1 MAHPSQSGHKQPR
14 AKRPAGSQPRHR
26 SLNSVGRLRLLGIVV
41 AVPLIGACGI
51 TARIEPYKQSDA
63 VIAEGEHV
71 VVLARKQHSNH
82 EAEEDFVQCISDGLA
97 KGDDGLDVHAS
108 KEFEDKLYPWFEP
121 STAPLSTA
129 DLSTLLLRP
138 GVLDQVKSTGVRYV
152 LWLDGSTDR
161 TASGGGITCAAGVG
175 GAGCMG
181 LAWWEDDSRYDVT
194 VWDIQDIESEGTIHA
209 DYKGRS
215 VMPAIVIPIPLITR
229 PQVHACR
236 GLADQIRQFLTQPQ
250 GYDADGPD
258 LG

>member
-1 MAHPSQSGHKQPR
+1 VGLQR
-14 AKRPAGSQPRHR
+14 RRR
-26 SLNSVGRLRLLGIVV
+26 SFNSVGRLRLLGIAV
-41 AVPLIGACGI
+41 ALPLLGACGI
-51 TARIEPYKQSDA
+51 TARLEPYKQSDA

-82 EAEEDFVQCISDGLA
+82 EAEEDFVQCISDGIA
-97 KGDDGLDVHAS
+97 KGDDGLEVHAS

-121 STAPLSTA
+121 STAPLSTD
-129 DLSTLLLRP
+129 DLSTLLQRP
-138 GVLDQVKSTGVRYV
+138 GVLDQVKSTGVRYL

>member
-1 MAHPSQSGHKQPR
+1 MEHPSRPDNRQPHR
-14 AKRPAGSQPRHR
+14 LPR
-26 SLNSVGRLRLLGIVV
+26 SLSSVSAFRLVVV
-41 AVPLIGACGI
+41 AVAAPLIGACGI
-51 TARIEPYKQSDA
+51 TARIEPYKQSEA

-82 EAEEDFVQCISDGLA
+82 EAEEDFVQCVSDGLA

-121 STAPLSTA
+121 STAPLSTE
-129 DLSTLLLRP
+129 DLSTLLQRP
-138 GVLDQVKSTGVRYV
+138 GVLAQVKDTGVRYL
-152 LWLDGSTDR
+152 LWVDGSTDR

-236 GLADQIRQFLTQPQ
+236 GLADQIRQFLTQPH
-250 GYDADGPD
+250 GYDAEAGR
-258 LG
+258 GVG